1 LLINNLADA
10 PMTDSDEK
18 PTINISAQRARQ
30 GITLGVMRYVLGVS
44 LVLAIVAMG
53 AVWFL
58 N

>member
-1 LLINNLADA
+1 
-10 PMTDSDEK
+10 MTDSDEK